1 MDKAQREALLREM
14 ILGYLEREK
23 ITRAEMCLRMGGYWQ
38 DAISRFMSGERG
50 ESLSLYRAAYK
61 VLGEQIVPLT
71 MAHD

>member
-1 MDKAQREALLREM
+1 MNKNEREAVLRQM
-14 ILGYLEREK
+14 ILDYLAQEK
-23 ITRAEMCLRMGGYWQ
+23 VTRAEMCLRMGGYWQ

-61 VLGEQIVPLT
+61 VLGEQVVPLT